1 MRRMTAL
8 LASLT
13 QSQTP
18 QSLRKNNAAV
28 EVEAAAEEVTTKTIR
43 TREGANTTEAITIE
57 VNSGRTGAGH
67 REDAAA
73 SGKTAMTRTGSST
86 SGVAFKTR

>member
-1 MRRMTAL
+1 MRKVRRMTAL

-18 QSLRKNNAAV
+18 QSLRKNNVAI
-28 EVEAAAEEVTTKTIR
+28 EVEAEAEVVTTSNTR
-43 TREGANTTEAITIE
+43 TREGANTTE